1 MYYFVFFPDH
11 RFVTNFNS
19 SSSHER
25 NLYRLIMTV
34 HSRFIIF
41 VLIFVFNTTLQ
52 SQTIISGRIFDT
64 ETKEPLAFVAVV
76 QPGTSN
82 GSYSDIDGRFQM
94 SLQNQNTALSFSYVG
109 YATYTAPWN
118 GETPWIVYLKRNQET
133 TAEVVIRPGVN
144 PAERII
150 RKAIANKDKNN
161 PESDIAFTYDS
172 YNKLYFTADIDSTI
186 WADTSAIAAM
196 DSSKK
201 NTLDFFN
208 QQYLFL
214 VESISKRKFFP
225 PDRSEETII
234 ANRVSGLS
242 SPDFALLA
250 SQMQSFS
257 FYGES
262 VVILNVD
269 YLSPLANGS
278 INKYLFE
285 LEDST
290 FIGKDT
296 VYTVSF
302 RPRKGKNFD
311 GMKGQLYISTNG
323 YAIQNV
329 KAQPAAGSDGMEIKI
344 QQQYEFHDNRKWFP
358 KQLNL
363 FLSMKQ
369 ASLNGFPMAG
379 VGRSYIKNIVLD
391 APLKRSEFTP
401 VTLMMAPLASKQP
414 DSLWNQ
420 YRDVPLETREL
431 TTYRVIDS
439 LGKAENFD
447 KKLKLMQVVTTGQL
461 PLGKISVDLGKLM
474 GFNSYE
480 GYRLGLGL
488 RTNDFLSEKFNVG
501 AYYAYG
507 FKDKHSKY
515 GGDAMVYFN
524 RKRDLWIKAIYS
536 NDVKEMEGNEL
547 EKSGQMG
554 LIKGIYPLF
563 VNRMDRREKYEV
575 QLNGRMI
582 RTISANFFANHQ
594 FIKPYGGYQYQLV
607 SSENVTLLTTD
618 FSVAE
623 TGTTIRYAPG
633 EKLVRTGM
641 NEIRLGGRFPVFL
654 LGITKGWNGLLEGDF
669 DYLRLDARI
678 DKTFK
683 IKNIGRFSIALI
695 GGKMMN
701 DVPLSLMYNAR
712 GTYAK
717 KLTLA
722 VAETFETMR
731 TNEFMHSEYVAVH
744 IRHNFLSLLFKKPEF
759 QPEFQLVHNMLW
771 GNFSNAGNHNFDFK
785 SATKGYFESGLQIDK
800 LLRSGFSAVGVGVFY
815 RYGPYHLADMRSN
828 FAIKLT
834 SSLNF

>member
-1 MYYFVFFPDH
+1 
-11 RFVTNFNS
+11 
-19 SSSHER
+19 
-25 NLYRLIMTV
+25 MTIL
-34 HSRFIIF
+34 SRFLIF

-64 ETKEPLAFVAVV
+64 ESKEPLAFVAVV
-76 QPGTSN
+76 EPGTSN
-82 GSYSDIDGRFQM
+82 GSYSDIDGRFQI
-94 SLQNQNTALSFSYVG
+94 SLQNQNTRLSFNYVG
-109 YATYTAPWN
+109 YATYNAFWN
-118 GETPWIVYLKRNQET
+118 GENPWNIYLKRNQEI

-150 RKAIANKDKNN
+150 RRAIENKEKND
-161 PESDIAFTYDS
+161 PESDVAFTYDS

-186 WADTSAIAAM
+186 WADTTAIAAM
-196 DSSKK
+196 DSSKRG
-201 NTLDFFN
+201 TLDFFN

-214 VESISKRKFFP
+214 VESISRRKFFP

-242 SPDFALLA
+242 TPDFAILA
-250 SQMQSFS
+250 TQMQSFS

-262 VVILNVD
+262 VVILDVD

-296 VYTVSF
+296 VYTISF

-329 KAQPAAGSDGMEIKI
+329 KAQPATGNEDMEIKI
-344 QQQYEFHDNRKWFP
+344 QQQYEFCYNAKWFP

-363 FLSMKQ
+363 FLSMKTV
-369 ASLNGFPMAG
+369 NFGGFPMAG
-379 VGRSYIKNIVLD
+379 IGRSYIKNLVLD

-414 DSLWNQ
+414 DSLWNR

-431 TTYRVIDS
+431 KTYHVIDS

-447 KKLKLMQVVTTGQL
+447 KKLKLIQVITTGQL
-461 PLGKISVDLGKLM
+461 PLGKISIDLGKLM
-474 GFNSYE
+474 AFNSYE
-480 GYRLGLGL
+480 GYRLGMGL

-515 GGDAMVYFN
+515 GGDALVYIN
-524 RKRDLWIKAIYS
+524 RKRDLWIKGLYS
-536 NDVKEMEGNEL
+536 NDVKEMGGNEM

-563 VNRMDRREKYEV
+563 VNRMDRREKFEV

-594 FIKPYGGYQYQLV
+594 FIKPYDGYQYQLI
-607 SSENVTLLTTD
+607 SSENVTLTSHD
-618 FSVAE
+618 FSITE
-623 TGTTIRYAPG
+623 TGATIRYAPG
-633 EKLVRTGM
+633 EKLVRAGLK
-641 NEIRLGGRFPVFL
+641 EIRLGGRFPVVL
-654 LGITKGWNGLLEGDF
+654 LGMTKGWNGLLEGDF
-669 DYLRLDARI
+669 DYVRLDARL

-683 IKNIGRFSIALI
+683 IKNAGRLSLAVI

-701 DVPLSLMYNAR
+701 DAPLPLMYNAR
-712 GTYAK
+712 GTFAK

-722 VAETFETMR
+722 VAETFETMS

-744 IRHNFLSLLFKKPEF
+744 IRHNFLSLLFKRPKF
-759 QPEFQLVHNMLW
+759 QPELQLVHSMLW
-771 GNFSNAGNHNFDFK
+771 GNFSNADHHNINFK
-785 SATKGYFESGLQIDK
+785 TAAKGYYESGLQIDK
-800 LLRSGFSAVGVGVFY
+800 LLRSGFSALGIGVFY
-815 RYGPYHLADMRSN
+815 RYGPYHLPDMRSN
-828 FAIKLT
+828 IAIKLT

>member
-1 MYYFVFFPDH
+1 LFFLKCS
-11 RFVTNFNS
+11 FVTNFNS

-25 NLYRLIMTV
+25 NLYHLTMIRILRPLTCALI
-34 HSRFIIF
+34 
-41 VLIFVFNTTLQ
+41 LILNNTLQ
-52 SQTIISGRIFDT
+52 SQNIISGRIFDS

-76 QPGTSN
+76 EPGTSN
-82 GSYSDIDGRFQM
+82 GSYSDIDGRFQI
-94 SLQNQNTALSFSYVG
+94 SLQNRNTLLSFNYVG
-109 YATYTAPWN
+109 YALYNVTWN
-118 GETPWIVYLKRNQET
+118 GENPWIVYLKRNQET

-150 RKAIANKDKNN
+150 RKAIENKKKND

-186 WADTSAIAAM
+186 WTDTTAIALM
-196 DSSKK
+196 DSSKRG
-201 NTLDFFN
+201 TLDFFN

-225 PDRSEETII
+225 PNRSEETII
-234 ANRVSGLS
+234 ANRVSGLTA
-242 SPDFALLA
+242 PDFALLA

-262 VVILNVD
+262 VVILDVD

-311 GMKGQLYISTNG
+311 GMKGQLYINTNS

-329 KAQPAAGSDGMEIKI
+329 KAQPATGNEDMEIKI
-344 QQQYEFHDNRKWFP
+344 QQQYEFYYNTKWFP

-363 FLSMKQ
+363 FLSMKTV
-369 ASLNGFPMAG
+369 NMGGFPMAG
-379 VGRSYIKNIVLD
+379 IGRSYIKNLVLD
-391 APLKRSEFTP
+391 APLKKSEFTP

-431 TTYRVIDS
+431 KTYQVIDS

-447 KKLKLMQVVTTGQL
+447 KKLKLIQVVTTGQL
-461 PLGKISVDLGKLM
+461 PLGKISIDLGKLM
-474 GFNSYE
+474 AFNGYE

-488 RTNDFLSEKFNVG
+488 RTNDFLSEKFSVG

-524 RKRDLWIKAIYS
+524 RKRDLWIKGIYS
-536 NDVKEMEGNEL
+536 NDVKEMGGNQM
-547 EKSGQMG
+547 EKSGQVG

-563 VNRMDRREKYEV
+563 VNRMDRREKYEL

-594 FIKPYGGYQYQLV
+594 FIKPYDGYRYQLI
-607 SSENVTLLTTD
+607 SLENISLSTHD
-618 FSVAE
+618 FSITE
-623 TGTTIRYAPG
+623 TGATIRYAPG
-633 EKLVRTGM
+633 EKLVRTGLK
-641 NEIRLGGRFPVFL
+641 EIRLGGRFPVFL
-654 LGITKGWNGLLEGDF
+654 FGITKGWNGLLEGDF
-669 DYLRLDARI
+669 DYVRLDARV

-683 IKNIGRFSIALI
+683 IKNVGRLSITAI

-712 GTYAK
+712 GTFGK
-717 KLTLA
+717 KVTLA

-731 TNEFMHSEYVAVH
+731 TNEFMHSEYIAVH
-744 IRHNFLSLLFKKPEF
+744 IRHNFFSLLFKRPKF

-771 GNFSNAGNHNFDFK
+771 GNFSKADKHNFDFK
-785 SATKGYFESGLQIDK
+785 TATKGYFESGLQIDK
-800 LLRSGFSAVGVGVFY
+800 LTRSGFSALGIGFFY
-815 RYGPYHLADMRSN
+815 RYGPYHLDDFRSN
-828 FAIKLT
+828 LAIKLT
-834 SSLNF
+834 STLNF

>member
-1 MYYFVFFPDH
+1 LFFPEH

-25 NLYRLIMTV
+25 NLYPLTMTIL
-34 HSRFIIF
+34 SRFFIF

-64 ETKEPLAFVAVV
+64 ESKEPLAFVAVV
-76 QPGTSN
+76 EPGTSN
-82 GSYSDIDGRFQM
+82 GSYSDIDGRFQI
-94 SLQNQNTALSFSYVG
+94 SLQNQNTRLSFNYVG
-109 YATYTAPWN
+109 YATYNAFWN
-118 GETPWIVYLKRNQET
+118 GENPWNVYLKRNQEI

-150 RKAIANKDKNN
+150 RRAIENKEKND
-161 PESDIAFTYDS
+161 PESDVAFTYDS
-172 YNKLYFTADIDSTI
+172 YNKLYFTADVDSTI
-186 WADTSAIAAM
+186 WADTTAIAAM
-196 DSSKK
+196 DSSKRG
-201 NTLDFFN
+201 TLDFFN

-242 SPDFALLA
+242 TPDFAILA
-250 SQMQSFS
+250 TQMQSFS

-262 VVILNVD
+262 VVIFDVD
-269 YLSPLANGS
+269 YLSPLADGS

-296 VYTVSF
+296 VYTISF

-329 KAQPAAGSDGMEIKI
+329 KAQPATGNEDTEIKI
-344 QQQYEFHDNRKWFP
+344 QQQYEFFYNSKWFP

-363 FLSMKQ
+363 FLSMKTV
-369 ASLNGFPMAG
+369 NFGGFPMAG
-379 VGRSYIKNIVLD
+379 IGRSYIKNLVLD

-401 VTLMMAPLASKQP
+401 VTLLMAPLASKQP
-414 DSLWNQ
+414 DSLWNH

-431 TTYRVIDS
+431 KTYHVIDS

-447 KKLKLMQVVTTGQL
+447 KKLKLVQAITTGQL
-461 PLGKISVDLGKLM
+461 PLGKISIDLGKLM
-474 GFNSYE
+474 AFNSYE
-480 GYRLGLGL
+480 GYRLGMGL

-515 GGDAMVYFN
+515 GGDALVYIN
-524 RKRDLWIKAIYS
+524 RKRDLWIKGLYS
-536 NDVKEMEGNEL
+536 NDVKEMGGNEI

-563 VNRMDRREKYEV
+563 VNRMDRREKFEV

-594 FIKPYGGYQYQLV
+594 FIKPYDGYQYQLI
-607 SSENVTLLTTD
+607 SSENITLTSHD
-618 FSVAE
+618 FSITE
-623 TGTTIRYAPG
+623 TGATIRYAPG
-633 EKLVRTGM
+633 EKLVRAGLK
-641 NEIRLGGRFPVFL
+641 EIRLGGRFPVVLF
-654 LGITKGWNGLLEGDF
+654 GMTKGWNGLLEGDF
-669 DYLRLDARI
+669 DYVRLDARL

-683 IKNIGRFSIALI
+683 IKNAGRLSLAVI

-701 DVPLSLMYNAR
+701 DAPLPLMYNAR
-712 GTYAK
+712 GTFAK

-722 VAETFETMR
+722 VAETFETMT

-744 IRHNFLSLLFKKPEF
+744 IRHNFLSLLFKRPKF
-759 QPEFQLVHNMLW
+759 QPELQLVHNMLW
-771 GNFSNAGNHNFDFK
+771 GNFSNADHHNINFK
-785 SATKGYFESGLQIDK
+785 TATKGYYESGLQIDK
-800 LLRSGFSAVGVGVFY
+800 LLRSGFSALGIGVFY
-815 RYGPYHLADMRSN
+815 RYGPYHLPDMRSN
-828 FAIKLT
+828 IAIKLT